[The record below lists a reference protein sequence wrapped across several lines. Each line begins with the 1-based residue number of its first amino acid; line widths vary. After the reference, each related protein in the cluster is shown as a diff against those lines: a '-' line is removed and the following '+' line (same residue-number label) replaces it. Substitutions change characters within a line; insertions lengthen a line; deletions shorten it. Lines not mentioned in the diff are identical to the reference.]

1 MWVKVT
7 IKKKKCN
14 LQKKQ
19 RKDEE
24 MIKLMRLCFVL
35 NVRILKKKTR
45 WSLEKKKKSLKWK
58 SVVDLLLDL
67 YCRNLKQKKKCLK
80 IKIIAQKKKKRKKK

>member
-58 SVVDLLLDL
+58 SVVDLLLGL
-67 YCRNLKQKKKCLK
+67 YCRNLKKKKKCLK
-80 IKIIAQKKKKRKKK
+80 IKIIAQKKKKRKEK